1 MVASAVPPLIDF
13 AANALLELGVLETA
27 QGHVRPNRFDHSF
40 PRTCA
45 VRPFQSMNEIL
56 DQLGGLVLGSVPT
69 MGFFLILVIAYG
81 FLVRRPLAK
90 VLAERTA
97 RTSGAMDQA
106 HAAISDAETK
116 TAEYEDRM
124 RRARAEILAARDQRL
139 KQWQLEREKALTEAR
154 DATAERVR
162 VGRTEIEQSVADA
175 RNQIE
180 AASLE
185 LSEQILR
192 AVMPAELTTEV
203 AQ

>member
-1 MVASAVPPLIDF
+1 
-13 AANALLELGVLETA
+13 
-27 QGHVRPNRFDHSF
+27 
-40 PRTCA
+40 
-45 VRPFQSMNEIL
+45 
-56 DQLGGLVLGSVPT
+56 
-69 MGFFLILVIAYG
+69 
-81 FLVRRPLAK
+81 
-90 VLAERTA
+90 
-97 RTSGAMDQA
+97 
-106 HAAISDAETK
+106 
-116 TAEYEDRM
+116 M